1 MTLDHFQGATVD
13 FSILTS
19 LQTIQILQKHNRK
32 AIIFTEQCHLISV
45 LEVTKLSLY
54 FCFRFPP
61 FFSLQTKFITFPFVT
76 GSRPDTEDMK

>member
-32 AIIFTEQCHLISV
+32 ADIFTEQCHLISV

-61 FFSLQTKFITFPFVT
+61 FFSYKQSSSPFLLLQEVDQTQRI
-76 GSRPDTEDMK
+76 